1 MSINLA
7 STTDPIEFADS
18 QAVIEHL
25 LHGTP
30 LDPEVDRRVHERA
43 ARITD
48 ELRRKFGTLDIAVD
62 LVRQVREE

>member
-1 MSINLA
+1 MSIDA
-7 STTDPIEFADS
+7 PSTTDLVELADS

-30 LDPEVDRRVHERA
+30 LDPEVERRVHERA

-48 ELRRKFGTLDIAVD
+48 ELRRKYGTLDIAVD